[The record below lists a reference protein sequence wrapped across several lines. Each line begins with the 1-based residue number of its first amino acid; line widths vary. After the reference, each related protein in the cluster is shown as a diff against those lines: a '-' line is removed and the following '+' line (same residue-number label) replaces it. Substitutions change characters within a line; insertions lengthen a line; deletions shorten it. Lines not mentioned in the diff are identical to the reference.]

1 MSACPVCGKPVDQL
15 RAPAAKIRDGK
26 IVAYCSKD
34 CASLAETKPTAVP
47 PAASPAVSSQLAQEK
62 LGRRTPGS
70 GVASM
75 PKPVRDLDSGPVI
88 EIVREPES
96 APVAALSA
104 AAPARAKT
112 APVVRKDETDG
123 AIEIADTGHVDDY
136 VDLDPP
142 RRRGVWIVVLVFLIL
157 GGAAVAAWQ
166 LGYVGPQHA
175 DRARAAVTPQ
185 AKVTTAPTT
194 APKHDE
200 PSPRVALDRA
210 HTLLTNQLHSDS
222 GRVQRVAAA
231 ALARTGDSDAR
242 AALVTLLGKETSDI
256 GKLELAYALAR
267 AGDSKGADMLV
278 AALAIPRRDVRA
290 EAARRLAMLGD
301 KRATAPLDDFFAI
314 SQFRLGAA
322 EQLALLADPQALDM
336 LDKLRKDATA
346 SNDDRARAAIALG
359 LAGRTGVADVLH
371 GLLTDARENSF
382 AAAALAT
389 LHDEAARPV
398 LVKQLTIPSLR
409 VGAARA
415 LRRLD
420 PKLDATPLLAP
431 LLATLASGKDTEQ
444 VQAAE
449 AIMLLAGPASWSA
462 RE

>member
-26 IVAYCSKD
+26 IVAYCSKE
-34 CASLAETKPTAVP
+34 CATLAETKPTAVP
-47 PAASPAVSSQLAQEK
+47 AVVSPQLAQEK
-62 LGRRTPGS
+62 LGRRTPGG
-70 GVASM
+70 GVSSM

-88 EIVREPES
+88 EIVREPAS
-96 APVAALSA
+96 APVAAQPTVAS
-104 AAPARAKT
+104 PMRAKT
-112 APVVRKDETDG
+112 APVVRKDQTDG

-142 RRRGVWIVVLVFLIL
+142 RRRGMWVVVVLVLIL

-166 LGYVGPQHA
+166 LGYIGPQHA
-175 DRARAAVTPQ
+175 ERARATVTPQ

-210 HTLLTNQLHSDS
+210 HTLLTNQLRSDS
-222 GRVQRVAAA
+222 SRVQRVAAA

-242 AALVTLLGKETSDI
+242 TALVALLGKETSDI
-256 GKLELAYALAR
+256 GKLELEYALAR
-267 AGDSKGADMLV
+267 GGDSKGADMLV

-336 LDKLRKDATA
+336 LDKLHKDATA
-346 SNDDRARAAIALG
+346 SNDDRARAAVALG
-359 LAGRTGVADVLH
+359 LAGHTDVAEALR

-420 PKLDATPLLAP
+420 PKLDPTPLLAP

-449 AIMLLAGPASWSA
+449 AIMLLAGPAQWSA
-462 RE
+462 LE